1 MSIISSVFFAK
12 FVNFATTVF
21 FFFSIFCLLHPEP
34 WFHAVT
40 YEKQVLISSAL
51 LAVGLEY
58 RGTSTPN
65 ALVTPSG
72 FIPFSSFHIT
82 GISLQTSPRS
92 HPPALFFHT
101 IPWLSTLHSTNNSA
115 HVFAKNITPIHS
127 VISPDSFVPRPI
139 TSSIFHVASTDPF
152 AANMGITISTN
163 KGLSPH
169 THPYCHLLHYTT
181 TVQSI
186 TISEFM
192 WLILSCIITLV
203 SGL

>member
-1 MSIISSVFFAK
+1 MQSHTRNKYWFHRLCWRSGWNIGVHPHLTHS
-12 FVNFATTVF
+12 
-21 FFFSIFCLLHPEP
+21 LHPQAS
-34 WFHAVT
+34 FHFLVFISLALLF
-40 YEKQVLISSAL
+40 KQVLEVIL
-51 LAVGLEY
+51 Q
-58 RGTSTPN
+58 RC
-65 ALVTPSG
+65 
-72 FIPFSSFHIT
+72 FSILYLDF
-82 GISLQTSPRS
+82 P
-92 HPPALFFHT
+92 
-101 IPWLSTLHSTNNSA
+101 HSIVHHNSA